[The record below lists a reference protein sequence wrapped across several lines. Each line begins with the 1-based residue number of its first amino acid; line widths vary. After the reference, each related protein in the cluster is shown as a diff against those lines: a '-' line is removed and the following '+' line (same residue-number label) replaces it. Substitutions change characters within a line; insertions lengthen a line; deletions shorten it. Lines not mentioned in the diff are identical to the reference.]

1 MIKLKH
7 VPIYDRTWFK
17 YWLRLNRIRKL
28 DIAQARWRWCL
39 RSFCSK
45 HAVFC
50 YWLQFFH
57 EPLST
62 VAVLAEL
69 RSVLEA
75 LSFRQ
80 VSWLNFRRFGEWW
93 AHISSYFCVLK
104 AVSDRLHA
112 NGSLSAGSPRPWLLW
127 AMCHPLFTTELSCCN
142 VLRTHHPTAVQ
153 LHSVREFHWI
163 SIGCCSI
170 FHLCWRRAGFQGTSC
185 KDVRFVPEN
194 PRPELSSLDA
204 RTYAWN
210 AQAWTC
216 VSGNAYQSIAKK
228 NHWKFHQLP

>member
-1 MIKLKH
+1 MIKSKH
-7 VPIYDRTWFK
+7 VPIYDPKWFK
-17 YWLRLNRIRKL
+17 YWLKLNRIQKL

-39 RSFCSK
+39 QKFLLK
-45 HAVFC
+45 PAVFC
-50 YWLQFFH
+50 HWLQFFH

-62 VAVLAEL
+62 AAVLAEL

-75 LSFRQ
+75 L
-80 VSWLNFRRFGEWW
+80 NFRSFGE
-93 AHISSYFCVLK
+93 HMFHHVSSCFCVSAK

-127 AMCHPLFTTELSCCN
+127 AMCHPLFITELSCCN
-142 VLRTHHPTAVQ
+142 VFRTNHPTAAQ

-163 SIGCCSI
+163 SIGCSI
-170 FHLCWRRAGFQGTSC
+170 FHLCWRPAGFQGTSC
-185 KDVRFVPEN
+185 NDVMFVTEN

-216 VSGNAYQSIAKK
+216 VSRNVYQSIAKK
-228 NHWKFHQLP
+228 HHWKFHQLP